1 MNEPGRPGTAGSRF
15 ADLRVRLVSG
25 LALLAVGL
33 ISIWYGER
41 VFEVLVLGI
50 AGAMT
55 WELARLGND
64 TRPGLNIVIA
74 VATALSVA
82 GAAEVLFQPATL
94 NPMFDPRLAVLALG
108 PALFAITPR
117 RDRLL
122 AAFWTLLVVL
132 ACIGLIQTRLAGAVW
147 IVWILGVVI
156 VSDAAGYFFG
166 RLIGGP
172 KFWPALSPKK
182 TWSGT
187 VAGWIGA
194 MVWTALLL
202 LPWLDA
208 NAATTLILIAPVFA
222 FAGQLADLYES
233 WMKRRA
239 GVKDVSNLIPG
250 HGGLMDRFDAITGA
264 AALGLALE
272 WLRLGFGV

>member
-1 MNEPGRPGTAGSRF
+1 MSEPGRFGTAADRF
-15 ADLRVRLVSG
+15 ADLRPRLLSG
-25 LALLAVGL
+25 LVMLAVGL
-33 ISIWYGER
+33 AAIWYGGR
-41 VFEVLVLGI
+41 VFEVLVLLI

-64 TRPGLNIVIA
+64 ARPGLNIVIA
-74 VATALSVA
+74 AATALSVA
-82 GAAEVLFQPATL
+82 GAADVFFDPDSY
-94 NPMFDPRLAVLALG
+94 NPMFDPRMAVLLLG
-108 PALFAITPR
+108 PALFLITPR

-122 AAFWTLLVVL
+122 AAFWTLMVVL
-132 ACIGLIQTRLAGAVW
+132 ACIGLIQTRLAGFVW
-147 IVWILGVVI
+147 MVWILGVIV

-172 KFWPALSPKK
+172 KFWPVLSPKK

-187 VAGWIGA
+187 IAGWIAA
-194 MVWTALLL
+194 MAWTALLL
-202 LPWLDA
+202 LPWLDTPS
-208 NAATTLILIAPVFA
+208 ATALILIAPVFA

-264 AALGLALE
+264 AALGLAFE
-272 WLRLGFGV
+272 WLRLGLGV

>member
-202 LPWLDA
+202 PWLDA
-208 NAATTLILIAPVFA
+208 SAATTLILIAPVFA

>member
-208 NAATTLILIAPVFA
+208 SAATTLIVIAPVFA

>member
-1 MNEPGRPGTAGSRF
+1 MTGPGRVGAAKTRF
-15 ADLRVRLVSG
+15 SDLRPRLESG
-25 LALLAVGL
+25 LALLVVGAAAVWLG
-33 ISIWYGER
+33 GR
-41 VFEVLVLGI
+41 VFESLTLLI

-55 WELARLGND
+55 WELARLGNPE
-64 TRPGLNIVIA
+64 RPGLHFVIA

-82 GAAEVLFQPATL
+82 GAAEVLFDPTVL
-94 NPMFDPRLAVLALG
+94 NPMFDPRMAVLALG
-108 PALFAITPR
+108 PALFLITPR

-132 ACIGLIQTRLAGAVW
+132 ACISLIQTRLAGGVW
-147 IVWILGVVI
+147 IAWILGVVI

-187 VAGWIGA
+187 VAGWIAA
-194 MVWTALLL
+194 MLWTAILL
-202 LPWLDA
+202 LPWMDPG
-208 NAATTLILIAPVFA
+208 AALPLIAMAPVFA
-222 FAGQLADLYES
+222 FAGQIADLFES